1 MRRTITNDYRESSV
15 RFTEHALLVVAKR
28 KAAATP
34 EQLAARHKRTL
45 RRACINHGSFFT
57 AIQESKRKLQWLQAK
72 AKLASPESKSSIS
85 LEKRLQMLAILERV

>member
-15 RFTEHALLVVAKR
+15 RFTEHALVVAKR

-57 AIQESKRKLQWLQAK
+57 AIQESKRKLQWLKAK